1 MQRGIIGLG
10 MWCVDTTYK
19 IDNLPERGKLEPISN
34 TFQCVGGGPSN
45 VLTDLNSLGFKHPMY
60 AMGSIG
66 LDTDAS
72 IIKKHCRENKIE
84 TKYLIVSKQISTSHT
99 VCMFEKQKER
109 TFLYYPG
116 ANSLLDKKH
125 FKINQLKIAPKV
137 LYVGYITLL
146 GKLDKFDVDKKTRLS
161 KVLKKAKSKN
171 VITVLDLVSNKHP
184 KYKNIIESS
193 LPFTDYLLLNE
204 IESEIL
210 FNRKIYDFNKK
221 LNQKTLTKLISK
233 VFKKGIIKGVVIHSP
248 TESLYFDRSKKIY
261 TRSKVLPKSR
271 VINSVGAGD
280 AFCAAFIFGIHEN
293 WDIKKTLK
301 KAHAAGT
308 SMIKVNASS
317 GNLPNISKL

>member
-1 MQRGIIGLG
+1 MQSGIIGLG

-19 IDNLPERGKLEPISN
+19 INNLPDRGKLETISD

-60 AMGSIG
+60 AMGSVG
-66 LDTDAS
+66 SDSNAL
-72 IIKKHCRENKIE
+72 IIKKHCRENKIM
-84 TKYLIVSKQISTSHT
+84 TKYLIVSRQTTTSHT
-99 VCMFEKQKER
+99 VCMFERQKER

-116 ANSLLDKKH
+116 ANKLLDKKH
-125 FKINQLKIAPKV
+125 FKINQLKILPKI

-146 GKLDKFDVDKKTRLS
+146 GKLDKFDDDKKTRLS
-161 KVLKKAKSKN
+161 KVLKKAKNKN

-204 IESEIL
+204 IEAEML
-210 FNRKIYDFNKK
+210 FNKKIYGLNKK
-221 LNQKTLTKLISK
+221 LNQKVLTKLISK
-233 VFKKGIIKGVVIHSP
+233 VFKKGINKGIVIHSP
-248 TESLYFDRSKKIY
+248 TESLYFDRTIKIHTKSKIMTKGKI
-261 TRSKVLPKSR
+261 
-271 VINSVGAGD
+271 INSVGAGD

-293 WDIKKTLK
+293 WHIKKTLK

-308 SMIKVNASS
+308 SMMKVNASS
-317 GNLPNISKL
+317 GNLPNIIKL